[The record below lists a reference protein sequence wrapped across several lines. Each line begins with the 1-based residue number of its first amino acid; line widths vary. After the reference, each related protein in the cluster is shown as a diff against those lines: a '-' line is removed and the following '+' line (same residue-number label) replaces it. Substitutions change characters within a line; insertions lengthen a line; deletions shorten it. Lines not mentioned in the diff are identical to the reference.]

1 MVCYKNEC
9 QGGLEMSIELP
20 EAKILAEQMNKEL
33 KGKRIKSYRLRDCE
47 KLQKI
52 GFINKDTKAFDQLVN
67 REVESVTSR
76 GNAIHVKLDEGMNI
90 ILSPEYGGEI
100 FYHSHEATVPEKFH
114 LRIDFCDKTALT
126 VRFTSMG
133 GMRVL
138 KDDEL
143 MESYLFKRDFNPEIL
158 SPMEEDFTFERFSEL
173 LADNNRALKPVL
185 VGKDAVIVGL
195 SNSAFQDVIYRAKL
209 HPKRKTSELNL
220 NEQKALYNAVKLVL
234 RERLRL
240 NGKNQFLDLYQ
251 KQGRYAPAMGPNMRK
266 KDCTVCG
273 TPIEELSLGGGKV
286 FVCSK
291 CQV

>member
-1 MVCYKNEC
+1 
-9 QGGLEMSIELP
+9 MSIELP
-20 EAKILAEQMNKEL
+20 EAKILADQMNKEL
-33 KGKRIKSYRLRDCE
+33 KGKRIRSYLLRECG

-52 GFINKDTKAFDQLVN
+52 GFINRDNKSFDQLVN

-76 GNAIHVKLDEGMNI
+76 GNSIRVKLDEGMNM

-114 LRIDFCDKTALT
+114 LKMDFSDKTALT

-138 KDDEL
+138 KDAEL
-143 MESYLFKRDFNPEIL
+143 MDLYVFKRDFNTEIL
-158 SPMEEDFTFERFSEL
+158 SPIDEDFTFERFSRL
-173 LADNNRALKPVL
+173 LSGNNRALKPVL
-185 VGKDAVIVGL
+185 VGKDAVLVGL
-195 SNSAFQDVIYRAKL
+195 SNSAFQDIVYRAKL
-209 HPKRKTSELNL
+209 HPRRKASELNL
-220 NEQKALYNAVKLVL
+220 NEQRALYNSVKLVL

-251 KQGRYAPAMGPNMRK
+251 NQGRYISAMGPNMK
-266 KDCTVCG
+266 KKNC
-273 TPIEELSLGGGKV
+273 PICECPVQELSLGGGKV
-286 FVCSK
+286 FVCPK

>member
-1 MVCYKNEC
+1 
-9 QGGLEMSIELP
+9 MSIELP

-33 KGKRIKSYRLRDCE
+33 KGKRIKSYCLRDCE

-52 GFINKDTKAFDQLVN
+52 GFINKDTKSFDQLVN
-67 REVESVTSR
+67 REVKSVDSR
-76 GNAIHVKLDEGMNI
+76 GNSILVKLDQGMNI
-90 ILSPEYGGEI
+90 ILSPEYGGEV
-100 FYHSHEATVPEKFH
+100 FYHSNEATVPEKFH
-114 LRIDFCDKTALT
+114 LRIDFSDRTALT

-143 MESYLFKRDFNPEIL
+143 TNSYVFKRDFNPMIL
-158 SPMEEDFTFERFSEL
+158 SPVDEDFTFQRFSKL

-195 SNSAFQDVIYRAKL
+195 SNSAFQDIIYRAKL

-266 KDCTVCG
+266 KSCPVCG
-273 TPIEELSLGGGKV
+273 TPVEELSHGGGKV

>member
-1 MVCYKNEC
+1 
-9 QGGLEMSIELP
+9 MSIELP
-20 EAKILAEQMNKEL
+20 EAKILADQMNKEL

-52 GFINKDTKAFDQLVN
+52 GFINRDNKSFDQLVN
-67 REVESVTSR
+67 RQVESVTSR
-76 GNAIHVKLDEGMNI
+76 GNSIRVKLDEGVNM

-114 LRIDFCDKTALT
+114 LEIDFSDKTALT

-138 KDDEL
+138 KDAEL
-143 MESYLFKRDFNPEIL
+143 VDSYVFKRDFNTDIL
-158 SPMEEDFTFERFSEL
+158 SPIDEDFTFERFSRL
-173 LADNNRALKPVL
+173 LSENKRALKPVL
-185 VGKDAVIVGL
+185 VGKDAVLVGL
-195 SNSAFQDVIYRAKL
+195 SNSAFQDIIYRAKL
-209 HPKRKTSELNL
+209 HPRRKASELNL
-220 NEQKALYNAVKLVL
+220 NEQKALYNSVKLVL

-251 KQGRYAPAMGPNMRK
+251 NHGRYISAMGPNMREK
-266 KDCTVCG
+266 NCPVCES
-273 TPIEELSLGGGKV
+273 PIQELSLGGGKV
-286 FVCSK
+286 FVCPK

>member
-1 MVCYKNEC
+1 
-9 QGGLEMSIELP
+9 MSIELP

-76 GNAIHVKLDEGMNI
+76 GNSILVKLDEGMNI
-90 ILSPEYGGEI
+90 ILSPEYGGEV

-138 KDDEL
+138 KDAEL
-143 MESYLFKRDFNPEIL
+143 KESYMFKRDFNAEIL
-158 SPMEEDFTFERFSEL
+158 LPIEEDFTFERFSKIL
-173 LADNNRALKPVL
+173 TDNNRALKPVL
-185 VGKDAVIVGL
+185 VGKDAVLVGL
-195 SNSAFQDVIYRAKL
+195 SNSAFQDIIYRAKL

-251 KQGRYAPAMGPNMRK
+251 NQGRYTPAMGPNMRK
-266 KDCTVCG
+266 KNCPVCG
-273 TPIEELSLGGGKV
+273 SPIQELSLGGGKV
-286 FVCSK
+286 FVCPK

>member
-1 MVCYKNEC
+1 
-9 QGGLEMSIELP
+9 MSIELP

-33 KGKRIKSYRLRDCE
+33 RNKRIGSYRLRDCE
-47 KLQKI
+47 RLQKT

-76 GNAIHVKLDEGMNI
+76 GNVILMKLDSKMNI
-90 ILSPEYGGEI
+90 ILAPEYGGEI
-100 FYHSHEATVPEKFH
+100 FYHSCETTVPQKYH
-114 LRIDFCDKTALT
+114 LRIDFSDKTVLT

-133 GMRVL
+133 GVRVL

-143 MESYLFKRDFNPEIL
+143 TSSYVFKRDFNPEML
-158 SPMEEDFTFERFSEL
+158 SPVDENFTFERFSEL

-185 VGKDAVIVGL
+185 VGKDAVLVGL
-195 SNSAFQDVIYRAKL
+195 SNSAFQDVVYRAKL
-209 HPKRKTSELNL
+209 HPKRKASELNL
-220 NEQKALYNAVKLVL
+220 NEQKALYNAVKLVI

-251 KQGRYAPAMGPNMRK
+251 KQGGYAPAMSPNMRK
-266 KDCTVCG
+266 KDCPVCG

-286 FVCSK
+286 FVCPK

>member
-1 MVCYKNEC
+1 VSR
-9 QGGLEMSIELP
+9 GLVMSIELP
-20 EAKILAEQMNKEL
+20 EAKILADQMNIEL
-33 KGKRIKSYRLRDCE
+33 KGKCIKSYRLRDCE

-52 GFINKDTKAFDQLVN
+52 GFINKDTKSFDQLVN

-76 GNAIHVKLDEGMNI
+76 GNAIRLKLDEEMNI

-100 FYHSHEATVPEKFH
+100 FYHSHVTMLPEKFH

-138 KDDEL
+138 KDAEL
-143 MESYLFKRDFNPEIL
+143 MNSYVFKRDFNPEIL
-158 SPMEEDFTFERFSEL
+158 SAVEEDFTFERFSKL
-173 LADNNRALKPVL
+173 LADNNRALKAVL
-185 VGKDAVIVGL
+185 VGKDAILVGL
-195 SNSAFQDVIYRAKL
+195 SNSAFQDIIYRAKL
-209 HPKRKTSELNL
+209 HPKRKASELNL
-220 NEQKALYNAVKLVL
+220 NEQKALYSSVKFVI

-251 KQGRYAPAMGPNMRK
+251 NQGRYISAMGPNMRK
-266 KDCTVCG
+266 KNCPVCG
-273 TPIEELSLGGGKV
+273 SPIQELSLGGGKV
-286 FVCSK
+286 FVCPK